1 MSHFDCTEIS
11 VLTWCVFKSTWLL
24 KFSFLLFSVKYMN
37 KEHMPLTD
45 LLHLNDFK
53 KWYYVGSFNSNDIL
67 VFYQWRP
74 TSTYVINFSKRIY
87 AIGSIYSTSME
98 KVDEEITKT
107 FVFIQDIW
115 YQGKILDNECSYTK
129 NVLIEEILNRLMSS
143 IAFHLLPW
151 TFYMVNPNWIY
162 KWCT

>member
-1 MSHFDCTEIS
+1 
-11 VLTWCVFKSTWLL
+11 
-24 KFSFLLFSVKYMN
+24 
-37 KEHMPLTD
+37 
-45 LLHLNDFK
+45 
-53 KWYYVGSFNSNDIL
+53 
-67 VFYQWRP
+67 
-74 TSTYVINFSKRIY
+74 
-87 AIGSIYSTSME
+87 ME

-151 TFYMVNPNWIY
+151 TFYMVNPN
-162 KWCT
+162 